1 MESKFDKEMN
11 LIFYVAVALTLFLF
25 LALLLAPVILR
36 PSRAARRI
44 LDMVKSTRPDQR
56 NIRLTETVQT
66 RILSMANVLQ
76 GRLGLTDDER
86 IKQQLLSAGVRS
98 SRSMNAY
105 AASRFISPVL
115 GIICGSLVGSNTLFW
130 ALSLGAVFYLAPDLW
145 LRMKIRARRERIRKS
160 LPDALDLLVICVEAG
175 LGLDQAMMRVG
186 QELIISHLDLHQE
199 FMQVNLEQLAGKPRL
214 EAWKAAAERTQIPEF
229 SLFVSM
235 LTQADRF
242 GTPIVRALSRFGDEI
257 RQKRP
262 QRAEEMAAKTKVKIL
277 FPLVLFIFPCIFI
290 VLLAPA
296 VLNIAKNMQSLK

>member
-1 MESKFDKEMN
+1 MG
-11 LIFYVAVALTLFLF
+11 LVFYVALTFTVFLV

-36 PSRAARRI
+36 PSLAARRI
-44 LDMVKSTRPDQR
+44 MEMVQSNRPDVR
-56 NIRLTETVQT
+56 NVGTKERIQET
-66 RILSMANVLQ
+66 ILSMARALRV
-76 GRLGLTDDER
+76 RFGLAEDEKV
-86 IKQQLLSAGVRS
+86 KQQLLSAGLKS

-105 AASRFISPVL
+105 FASRIL
-115 GIICGSLVGSNTLFW
+115 GPLLGLVCGSLIHTNTVFW
-130 ALSLGAVFYLAPDLW
+130 ALSLAAVFYLVPDMW
-145 LRMKIRARRERIRKS
+145 LKMKIKKRRERIRRS

-175 LGLDQAMMRVG
+175 LGLDQAMLRVG
-186 QELIISHLDLHQE
+186 QEMVISHPDIHQE
-199 FMQVNLEQLAGKPRL
+199 FMQVNFEQLAGKPRL
-214 EAWKAAAERTQIPEF
+214 EAWKSAAERTKIPEF

-257 RQKRP
+257 RQKRR

-296 VLNIAKNMQSLK
+296 VLNIAKNMQSFK